1 MTNKELNQKIAKATD
16 LEWHKKVEETF
27 NFSYVGIVQTIT
39 GVSAIYEYVNQQI
52 RGWEKFEEPLPD
64 QLIESKNYFINIKTQ
79 IVQFVNTYTETETGN
94 LNHYWS
100 ASKSQINA
108 IHGKPIPYN
117 SSQAEFLIQV
127 YKESPT
133 YFLGA
138 YNSLVGQDYNVNTRE
153 LLYGAILAY
162 EFTLQDKTEIA
173 NRKKAEQKSISKLK
187 IDFQNYISESE
198 TEVVEHLK
206 NTNEKYDEYV
216 THIDDLKTEKE
227 TLFDDWFEST
237 KNENWKKWYDEKVEK
252 LQKLEETYEA
262 KLKLE
267 KPAKYWQMKS
277 TKYFEQ
283 GEKAKSILVYIVIA
297 TSIFLG
303 LILTISPDWIFM
315 HVFNGNS
322 TAIVRWSL
330 VFITLLTLI
339 AFTIKAITKYMF
351 SSYHLARD
359 AEERHTLTFFYLALM
374 KDTEVKDEDRKLILQ
389 SLFSRVETGLLK
401 DDSSP
406 TMPTD
411 IVSKYISK

>member
-1 MTNKELNQKIAKATD
+1 MTNKELNQKIAKAAD
-16 LEWHKKVEETF
+16 VEWHKKVEVTF
-27 NFSYVGIVQTIT
+27 NFSHIGMVLPIT

-52 RGWEKFEEPLPD
+52 SGWEKFEEPLPD
-64 QLIESKNYFINIKTQ
+64 QLIDSKNYFLNIKAQ
-79 IVQFVNTYTETETGN
+79 IIQFVDAYTETITTD

-100 ASKSQINA
+100 SIKNQINA
-108 IHGKPIPYN
+108 THKKPIPYN
-117 SSQAEFLIQV
+117 SSQAEFLIKV
-127 YKESPT
+127 YKDSPA

-162 EFTLQDKTEIA
+162 EFTIKDNTEIT
-173 NRKKAEQKSISKLK
+173 NRKKAEQRSISKLK
-187 IDFQNYISESE
+187 IDFQNYISKSE
-198 TEVVEHLK
+198 NEVIEHLK

-216 THIDDLKTEKE
+216 NHIDELKIEKE
-227 TLFDDWFEST
+227 TLFQNWFENT
-237 KNENWKKWYDEKVEK
+237 KIEEWKKWFDDKIIQ
-252 LQKLEETYEA
+252 LHKLEETYES

-277 TKYFEQ
+277 SKYFDQ
-283 GEKAKSILVYIVIA
+283 GEKAKSILVGIVII

-303 LILTISPDWIFM
+303 LILILSPTWIFKN
-315 HVFNGNS
+315 VFNENS
-322 TAIVRWSL
+322 TAIIRWSL

-351 SSYHLARD
+351 SSFHLARD
-359 AEERHTLTFFYLALM
+359 AEERHTLTFFYLALL

-406 TMPTD
+406 TMPND
-411 IVSKYISK
+411 FVSKFLSK